1 MQSEPLGREEEPG
14 HLPPWKGQGLRRIV
28 AANFQETD
36 NKHPLNSDPSGP
48 TIDTNNTNE
57 AIVECECCGMSEDCT
72 PKYISRIRE
81 AFCGKWVCGLCAEA
95 VREQQ
100 KKALPAVLAVD
111 EALESHMSLCR
122 KFNRTVKLN
131 PKLSLAGAMR
141 DIARKSFEHRN
152 SSHSKGNSCGARVS
166 TTISC
171 GPVIN

>member
-28 AANFQETD
+28 AADFQETD

-100 KKALPAVLAVD
+100 KKSASGRPRRRRGFGVP
-111 EALESHMSLCR
+111 H
-122 KFNRTVKLN
+122 
-131 PKLSLAGAMR
+131 
-141 DIARKSFEHRN
+141 
-152 SSHSKGNSCGARVS
+152 VS
-166 TTISC
+166 VQEVQQDC
-171 GPVIN
+171 QAKP